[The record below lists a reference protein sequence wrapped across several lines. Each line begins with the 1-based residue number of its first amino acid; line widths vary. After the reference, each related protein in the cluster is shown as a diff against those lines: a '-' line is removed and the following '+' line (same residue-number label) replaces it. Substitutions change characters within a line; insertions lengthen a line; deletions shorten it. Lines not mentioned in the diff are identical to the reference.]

1 VITRSQLIV
10 RGALATGGL
19 YGAGAVA
26 PFVERALAQ
35 GARGDLAIFDFALT
49 LEATEAAFYK
59 QLLKLKGYDADVKK
73 ALTEIAGHE
82 DEHVKQLKDTLE
94 GLGAAASP
102 KVVAVSL
109 AKPTSQQE
117 VLRRAIGVE
126 EFGIAAYN
134 GAAPLLQSP
143 DLLVAAG
150 AIVQVEGRH
159 AGALR
164 ELAGQDPAPAAF
176 DKALSPDEAQKR
188 FEKGL

>member
-1 VITRSQLIV
+1 VITRSELIV

-35 GARGDLAIFDFALT
+35 AAKGDLDILGFALT

-59 QLLKLKGYDADVKK
+59 EVLKLKGYDADVKK

-94 GLGAAASP
+94 GLGAPSSY
-102 KVVAVSL
+102 KVVAISL
-109 AKPTSQQE
+109 AKPTTQAE
-117 VLRRAIGVE
+117 ILRRAIAIE

-134 GAAPLLQSP
+134 GSAPLLQSP
-143 DLLVAAG
+143 DLIVAAG
-150 AIVQVEGRH
+150 SIVQVEGRH

-164 ELAGQDPAPAAF
+164 ELAGEDPAPASF
-176 DKALSPDEAQKR
+176 DKALSPDDAQKR
-188 FEKGL
+188 FKKGL